1 MRARKSGKGGH
12 RRWSEDNALL
22 KTQPWRIKALFDPL
36 LAIVEQLEIEGTT
49 DIQNDGTA
57 VFKDVVDG
65 YWYESYTAIMGVVD
79 VFEIHEKRAGVMID
93 LEPLRRLALKL
104 KNDVDILLCDTED
117 CRACFAR
124 MHSAS
129 LIMTVGYASELIKDT
144 LIQEKMA
151 EVGKAHQS

>member
-1 MRARKSGKGGH
+1 MMASSKRTKKVRKP
-12 RRWSEDNALL
+12 WNPDNALL

-36 LAIVEQLEIEGTT
+36 LAIVDQLECDGTA

-79 VFEIHEKRAGVMID
+79 VFEIHEKRAGVVID
-93 LEPLRRLALKL
+93 MEPLRRLASKL

-117 CRACFAR
+117 CRACFNR
-124 MHSAS
+124 MHSAT
-129 LIMTVGYASELIKDT
+129 LRMTVGYASGLIRDT
-144 LIQEKMA
+144 QIQEQVERLKEA
-151 EVGKAHQS
+151 A